1 LAAGVTIGLL
11 EVFFRASKPGSAGPT
26 VGSLEHEPLKAAA
39 QATKLRVRLN
49 LIVSRTITDPQ
60 GDKHLPYKLEL
71 LETMALEGHEQ
82 ILAVQD
88 APSGL
93 RAWIAI
99 HALDPQ
105 PAFGGIRILNYRS
118 ERDALFDALRL
129 SRIMTYKCALAGV
142 RGSGAKT
149 VVISNSIT
157 DRPAAIRVL
166 GRHIEGLGGIYRA
179 GPDAGFTSEDQQVL
193 MEETQYIAHFGVD
206 GGMQSAGDATAEGAM
221 HGILRAL
228 KLRSE
233 LQIEETT
240 VAIQGLGSVGVSLA
254 KRFLELGARV
264 VGADVDSSKIAFA
277 QNLGVTIVPPSKILS
292 TSCDVLVPCAM
303 GGTIHDVSIPRIQAS
318 IVAGVANNTLGHD
331 SQAALLKENNI
342 TFLPDFALNAGA
354 LIEGSHNLHTDENS
368 CPQKLAGI
376 GETIANI
383 LQRSDDDKLS
393 TIEAAFALAS
403 EKVIATKSH

>member
-1 LAAGVTIGLL
+1 
-11 EVFFRASKPGSAGPT
+11 
-26 VGSLEHEPLKAAA
+26 
-39 QATKLRVRLN
+39 
-49 LIVSRTITDPQ
+49 
-60 GDKHLPYKLEL
+60 
-71 LETMALEGHEQ
+71 MAFEGHEQ

-105 PAFGGIRILNYRS
+105 PAFGGIRILDYRS

-142 RGSGAKT
+142 QGSGAKT
-149 VVISNSIT
+149 VVIANSIN
-157 DRPAAIRVL
+157 DRAAAIRVL

-206 GGMQSAGDATAEGAM
+206 GRMQSAGDATAEGAM

-228 KLRSE
+228 ELRSE
-233 LQIEETT
+233 LRVEETT

-264 VGADVDSSKIAFA
+264 VGADADSSKIAFA
-277 QNLGVTIVPPSKILS
+277 QNIGVTIVPPSKILS

-354 LIEGSHNLHTDENS
+354 LIEGSHNLHTNENS
-368 CPQKLAGI
+368 CPQKLAEI

-393 TIEAAFALAS
+393 TIEAAFVLAS
-403 EKVIATKSH
+403 EKVIATKNH